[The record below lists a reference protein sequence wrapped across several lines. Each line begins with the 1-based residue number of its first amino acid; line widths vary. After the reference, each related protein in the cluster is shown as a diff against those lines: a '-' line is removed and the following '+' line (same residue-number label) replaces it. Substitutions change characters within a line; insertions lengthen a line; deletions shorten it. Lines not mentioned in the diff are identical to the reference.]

1 MKLSTRGRYGV
12 RMMLDL
18 ALHYGEGPILLRDIA
33 ERQGISEKYLW
44 QLINPLKTT
53 GLVNS
58 LRGAHGGYVLGK
70 SPEAISIK
78 AILQVLEGPLC
89 LVDCVDN
96 PSLCERAP
104 SCISRDIWGE
114 ASKNMQQ
121 TLEDTT
127 LAAMVERQKE
137 KLKNETGQ

>member
-1 MKLSTRGRYGV
+1 
-12 RMMLDL
+12 MLEL
-18 ALHYGEGPILLRDIA
+18 ALRYGEGPVLLKDIA

-70 SPEAISIK
+70 PPEAISLK
-78 AILQVLEGPLC
+78 AILQILEGPLC

-137 KLKNETGQ
+137 KLKNETG

>member
-12 RMMLDL
+12 RLMLEL
-18 ALHYGEGPILLRDIA
+18 ALHYGEGPILLKDIA

-70 SPEAISIK
+70 PPEAISLK
-78 AILQVLEGPLC
+78 AILQILEGPLC

-137 KLKNETGQ
+137 KLKNETG

>member
-12 RMMLDL
+12 RLMLDL

-33 ERQGISEKYLW
+33 ERQEISEKYLW

-78 AILQVLEGPLC
+78 AILQILEGPLC

-96 PSLCERAP
+96 PALCERSL

-137 KLKNETGQ
+137 KLKNETG

>member
-12 RMMLDL
+12 RLMLDL

-33 ERQGISEKYLW
+33 ERQEISEKYLW
-44 QLINPLKTT
+44 QIINPLKTT

-70 SPEAISIK
+70 PPESISIK

-104 SCISRDIWGE
+104 SCISRDIWGD
-114 ASKNMQQ
+114 ASKSMQQ

-137 KLKNETGQ
+137 KLKNETG

>member
-12 RMMLDL
+12 RLMLDL
-18 ALHYGEGPILLRDIA
+18 ALHYGEGPILLKDIA
-33 ERQGISEKYLW
+33 ERQEISEKYLW

-78 AILQVLEGPLC
+78 AILQVLEGSLC

-137 KLKNETGQ
+137 KLKNETG

>member
-1 MKLSTRGRYGV
+1 
-12 RMMLDL
+12 MLDL
-18 ALHYGEGPILLRDIA
+18 ALHYGEGPILLKDIA

-78 AILQVLEGPLC
+78 AILQVLEGSLC

-96 PSLCERAP
+96 PALCERSI

-137 KLKNETGQ
+137 KLKNETG